1 MEFEPVIGLEVHT
14 QLKTR
19 SKIFCNCS
27 TEFGKPPNTQVCP
40 VCLGYPG
47 VLPVMNEDV
56 VRRAVKTSLMMHFT
70 INRFNKMDR
79 KNYFYPDLPK
89 AYQISQFDMPIGS
102 CGKVT
107 IMTETGPKDI
117 HITRVHME
125 EDAGKLMHGESGS
138 MVDYNR
144 TGVPLLEIVSEP
156 DIFSSGDAYLYL
168 KKIKQILE
176 YGDISDCNM
185 EEGSLRCDAN
195 VSVRPKG
202 ETKLGTKTEIKNVNS
217 FRYVQKAIDFEIER
231 QIQVLKEGGRVVQ
244 ETRLFDASTGK
255 TRTMRS
261 KEEAHDY
268 RYFPEPDLAPIVIS
282 DALIEEVK
290 KEMPEH
296 PDDKAARFVSQ
307 YGLSDYDA
315 SLLTAELV
323 TANYFE
329 ECAKLCS
336 NYKLISNWMM
346 SELTRELNNRNLTA
360 AQSPITPKALAEL
373 INLIEKGKISGKIA
387 KDVLPLMFESG
398 KSPSVI
404 VEEKGLTVISDTGA
418 IEKIIQDVL
427 QANQQIVADYK
438 GGKERAMG
446 ALVGQV
452 MKASKGK
459 ASPQMVNEL
468 LKKALTA

>member
-14 QLKTR
+14 QLKTK

-56 VRRAVKTSLMMHFT
+56 VRRAIKTSLMMHFK

-89 AYQISQFDMPIGS
+89 AYQISQYDQPIGI

-117 HITRVHME
+117 RITRVHME

-138 MVDYNR
+138 LVDFNR

-231 QIQVLKEGGRVVQ
+231 QIQVIKEGGRVVQ

-282 DALIEEVK
+282 DALIEEIR

-307 YGLSDYDA
+307 YGLSAYDA
-315 SLLTAELV
+315 SLLTAELL

-360 AQSPITPKALAEL
+360 AQSPITPNALAEL
-373 INLIEKGKISGKIA
+373 INLIENGKISGKIA

-398 KSPSVI
+398 KSASAI

-418 IEKIIQDVL
+418 LEKVIQDVL
-427 QANQQIVADYK
+427 QSNQQIVADFK
-438 GGKERAMG
+438 GGKEKAMG

-452 MKASKGK
+452 MKATKGK
-459 ASPQMVNEL
+459 ASPQLVNEL